1 MNNAQMSARVG
12 LFFLLGLA
20 LIWITHESLGDSKL
34 DESKSYELTAR
45 FATIKELK
53 PGDGVRLAGVTI
65 GAVKETRLNGRHAE
79 VVMQITNG
87 IEVPADA
94 VATIAMS
101 GLLGS
106 NYVSLILGSATSE
119 VLSPDATVRSEDT
132 PDLNTVISQVG
143 EIGRKVEQALTQFTG
158 TLGTDGSSD
167 GLMAKLNGMLDENRK
182 KIDTITSNL
191 EIVTTRL
198 KDGEGT
204 IGKLLTEEDGYNEL
218 MAAIADIRSAAE
230 SANNFMGE
238 AEGLVAHMKSGEGTL
253 GTLLYDETTTESLR
267 TTMTNLRELSEKL
280 NRGEGTLGRLI
291 NDDSLYLEAQSTMQK
306 VNRAVD
312 GLADQ
317 GPITAV
323 GVAANTLF

>member
-1 MNNAQMSARVG
+1 MSARVG

-20 LIWITHESLGDSKL
+20 LIWITHESLNGNRLND
-34 DESKSYELTAR
+34 DAAYELTAR

-53 PGDGVRLAGVTI
+53 AGDDVRLAGVGVGI
-65 GAVKETRLNGRHAE
+65 VKETRLNGRHAE
-79 VVMQITNG
+79 VVMQITDG
-87 IEVPADA
+87 VEVPEDS

-106 NYVSLILGSATSE
+106 NHVSLTLGRPDTAALSAGSTM
-119 VLSPDATVRSEDT
+119 RSEDT

-158 TLGTDGSSD
+158 ALGTDGSQDS
-167 GLMAKLNGMLDENRK
+167 LMGKMNALLDDNRK
-182 KIDTITSNL
+182 KIETITTNM
-191 EIVTTRL
+191 EIVTSRL

-204 IGKLLTEEDGYNEL
+204 LGKLFTEEDGYNEL
-218 MAAIADIRSAAE
+218 IAAIADIRSAAK
-230 SANNFMGE
+230 SANTFMSE
-238 AEGLVAHMKSGEGTL
+238 AETMVAHLKIGEGTL
-253 GTLLYDETTTESLR
+253 GTLLYDEEASANLKL
-267 TTMTNLRELSEKL
+267 TMSNLHELSDKL
-280 NRGEGTLGRLI
+280 NSGEGTLGRLI
-291 NDDSLYLEAQSTMQK
+291 NDDSLYLEAQSTVQK

>member
-20 LIWITHESLGDSKL
+20 LIWITHESLNGNRLND
-34 DESKSYELTAR
+34 DAAYELTAR

-53 PGDGVRLAGVTI
+53 AGDDVRLAGVGVGI
-65 GAVKETRLNGRHAE
+65 VKETRLNGRHAE
-79 VVMQITNG
+79 VVMQITDG
-87 IEVPADA
+87 VEVPEDS

-106 NYVSLILGSATSE
+106 NHVSLTLGRPDTAALSAGSTM
-119 VLSPDATVRSEDT
+119 RSEDT
-132 PDLNTVISQVG
+132 PDLNPVISQVG

-158 TLGTDGSSD
+158 ALGTDGSQDS
-167 GLMAKLNGMLDENRK
+167 LMGKMNALLDDNRK
-182 KIDTITSNL
+182 KIETITTNM
-191 EIVTTRL
+191 EIVTSRL

-204 IGKLLTEEDGYNEL
+204 LGKLLTEEDGYNEL
-218 MAAIADIRSAAE
+218 IAAIADIRSAAK
-230 SANNFMGE
+230 SANTFMSE
-238 AEGLVAHMKSGEGTL
+238 AETMVAHLKIGEGTL
-253 GTLLYDETTTESLR
+253 GTLLYDEEASANLKL
-267 TTMTNLRELSEKL
+267 TMSNLHELSDKL
-280 NRGEGTLGRLI
+280 NSGEGTLGRLI
-291 NDDSLYLEAQSTMQK
+291 NDDSLYLEAQSTVQK

>member
-20 LIWITHESLGDSKL
+20 LIWITHESLNGNRLND
-34 DESKSYELTAR
+34 DAAYELTAR

-53 PGDGVRLAGVTI
+53 AGDDVRLAGVGVGI
-65 GAVKETRLNGRHAE
+65 VKETRLNGRHAE
-79 VVMQITNG
+79 VVMQITDG
-87 IEVPADA
+87 VEVPEDS

-106 NYVSLILGSATSE
+106 NHVSLTLGRPDTAALSAGSTM
-119 VLSPDATVRSEDT
+119 RSEDT

-158 TLGTDGSSD
+158 ALGTDGSQDS
-167 GLMAKLNGMLDENRK
+167 LMGKMNALLDDNRK
-182 KIDTITSNL
+182 KIETITTNM
-191 EIVTTRL
+191 EIVTSRL

-204 IGKLLTEEDGYNEL
+204 LGKLLTEEDGYNEL
-218 MAAIADIRSAAE
+218 IAAIADIRSAAK
-230 SANNFMGE
+230 SANTFMSE
-238 AEGLVAHMKSGEGTL
+238 AETMVAHLKIGEGTL
-253 GTLLYDETTTESLR
+253 GTLLYDEEASANLKL
-267 TTMTNLRELSEKL
+267 TMSNLHELSDKL
-280 NRGEGTLGRLI
+280 NNGEGTLGRLI
-291 NDDSLYLEAQSTMQK
+291 NDDSLYLEAQSTVQK

>member
-20 LIWITHESLGDSKL
+20 LIWITHESLNGNRLND
-34 DESKSYELTAR
+34 DAAYELTAR

-53 PGDGVRLAGVTI
+53 AGDDVRLAGVGVGI
-65 GAVKETRLNGRHAE
+65 VKETRLNGRHAE
-79 VVMQITNG
+79 VVMQITDG
-87 IEVPADA
+87 VEVPEDS

-106 NYVSLILGSATSE
+106 NHVSLTLGRPDTAALSAGSTM
-119 VLSPDATVRSEDT
+119 RSEDT

-158 TLGTDGSSD
+158 ALGTDGSQDS
-167 GLMAKLNGMLDENRK
+167 LMGKMNALLDDNRK
-182 KIDTITSNL
+182 KIETITTNM
-191 EIVTTRL
+191 EIVTSRL

-204 IGKLLTEEDGYNEL
+204 LGKLLTEEDGYNEL
-218 MAAIADIRSAAE
+218 IAAIADIRSAAK
-230 SANNFMGE
+230 SANTFMSE
-238 AEGLVAHMKSGEGTL
+238 AETMVAHLKIGEGTL
-253 GTLLYDETTTESLR
+253 GTLLYDEKASANLKL
-267 TTMTNLRELSEKL
+267 TMSNLHELSDKL
-280 NRGEGTLGRLI
+280 NSGEGTLGRLI
-291 NDDSLYLEAQSTMQK
+291 NDDSLYLEAQSTVQK

>member
-20 LIWITHESLGDSKL
+20 LIWVTFESLSGKSLKADS
-34 DESKSYELTAR
+34 SYELTAR

-53 PGDGVRLAGVTI
+53 SGDEVRMAGVS
-65 GAVKETRLNGRHAE
+65 GGMVKATQLSGRFAE
-79 VVMQITNG
+79 VILQIDDR
-87 IEVPADA
+87 IEVPADS

-106 NYVSLILGSATSE
+106 NYVSLTLGVGDSGALAPGS
-119 VLSPDATVRSEDT
+119 VIRSQDT
-132 PDLNTVISQVG
+132 PDLNTVVSQIG
-143 EIGRKVEQALTQFTG
+143 EVGRKVEQALSQFTG

-167 GLMAKLNGMLDENRK
+167 SIMGKLNGIVDENRV

-191 EIVTTRL
+191 EVVSQRL
-198 KDGEGT
+198 RDGEGT
-204 IGKLLTEEDGYNEL
+204 LGKLLSDDSGYTEL
-218 MAAIADIRSAAE
+218 IAAIEEIRGAATDAR
-230 SANNFMGE
+230 SFMAN
-238 AEGLVAHMKSGEGTL
+238 AQGLVEQIKQGEGTL
-253 GTLLYDETTTESLR
+253 GTLIYDDKIGEDIRLTAL
-267 TTMTNLRELSEKL
+267 NLRELSAKL
-280 NRGEGTLGRLI
+280 NSGEGTLGRLI
-291 NDDSLYLEAQSTMQK
+291 NDDSLFIEAQNAVQK

-323 GVAANTLF
+323 GVAANSLF

>member
-20 LIWITHESLGDSKL
+20 LIWITHESLNGNKL
-34 DESKSYELTAR
+34 NEKAAYELTAR
-45 FATIKELK
+45 FATIKALK
-53 PGDGVRLAGVTI
+53 AGDEVRLAGV
-65 GAVKETRLNGRHAE
+65 GVGVVKATRLNGRHAE
-79 VVMQITNG
+79 VVLQIADG
-87 IEVPADA
+87 VEVAEDS

-106 NYVSLILGSATSE
+106 NYVSLTLGR
-119 VLSPDATVRSEDT
+119 PDTPALEAGKTMRSEDT

-158 TLGTDGSSD
+158 ALGTDGSQDS
-167 GLMAKLNGMLDENRK
+167 LMGKMNALLDDNRK
-182 KIDTITSNL
+182 KIDTITTNL
-191 EIVTTRL
+191 EVVTTRL
-198 KDGEGT
+198 REGEGT
-204 IGKLLTEEDGYNEL
+204 LGKLLTDEEGYNEL
-218 MAAIADIRSAAE
+218 IAAIADIRSAAK
-230 SANNFMGE
+230 SANTFMSE
-238 AEGLVAHMKSGEGTL
+238 AETMVAHLKSGEGTL
-253 GTLLYDETTTESLR
+253 GTLLYDEEASANLKL
-267 TTMTNLRELSEKL
+267 TMNNLHELSDKL
-280 NRGEGTLGRLI
+280 NSGEGTLGRLI
-291 NDDSLYLEAQSTMQK
+291 NDDSLYLEAQSTVKK

>member
-20 LIWITHESLGDSKL
+20 LIWITHESLNGNRLND
-34 DESKSYELTAR
+34 DAAYELTAR

-53 PGDGVRLAGVTI
+53 AGDDVRLAGVGVGI
-65 GAVKETRLNGRHAE
+65 VKETRLNGCHAE
-79 VVMQITNG
+79 VVMQITDG
-87 IEVPADA
+87 VEVPEDS

-106 NYVSLILGSATSE
+106 NHVSLTLGRPDTAALSAGSTM
-119 VLSPDATVRSEDT
+119 RSEDT

-158 TLGTDGSSD
+158 ALGTDGSQDS
-167 GLMAKLNGMLDENRK
+167 LMGKMNALLDDNRK
-182 KIDTITSNL
+182 KIETITTNM
-191 EIVTTRL
+191 EIVTSRL

-204 IGKLLTEEDGYNEL
+204 LGKLLTEEDGYNEL
-218 MAAIADIRSAAE
+218 IAAIADIRSAAK
-230 SANNFMGE
+230 SANTFMSE
-238 AEGLVAHMKSGEGTL
+238 AETMVAHLKIGEGTL
-253 GTLLYDETTTESLR
+253 GTLLYDEEASANLKL
-267 TTMTNLRELSEKL
+267 TMSNLHELSDKL
-280 NRGEGTLGRLI
+280 NSGEGTLGRLI
-291 NDDSLYLEAQSTMQK
+291 NDDSLYLEAQSTVQK

>member
-1 MNNAQMSARVG
+1 MSARVG

-20 LIWITHESLGDSKL
+20 LIWITHESLNGNRLND
-34 DESKSYELTAR
+34 DAAYELTAR

-53 PGDGVRLAGVTI
+53 AGDDVRLAGVGVGI
-65 GAVKETRLNGRHAE
+65 VKETRLNGRHAE
-79 VVMQITNG
+79 VVMQITDG
-87 IEVPADA
+87 VEVPEDS

-106 NYVSLILGSATSE
+106 NHVSLTLGRPDTAALSAGSTM
-119 VLSPDATVRSEDT
+119 RSEDT

-158 TLGTDGSSD
+158 ALGTDGSQDS
-167 GLMAKLNGMLDENRK
+167 LMGKMNALLDDNRK
-182 KIDTITSNL
+182 KIETITTNM
-191 EIVTTRL
+191 EIVTSRL

-204 IGKLLTEEDGYNEL
+204 LGKLLTEEDGYNEL
-218 MAAIADIRSAAE
+218 IAAIADIRSAAK
-230 SANNFMGE
+230 SANTFMSE
-238 AEGLVAHMKSGEGTL
+238 AETMVAHLKIGEGTL
-253 GTLLYDETTTESLR
+253 GTLLYDEEASANLKL
-267 TTMTNLRELSEKL
+267 TMSNLHELSDKL
-280 NRGEGTLGRLI
+280 NSGEGTLGRLI
-291 NDDSLYLEAQSTMQK
+291 NDDSLYLEAQSTVQK